1 MRTYASSLILTSARD
16 LDYSP
21 LSVLALRLF
30 PQVVGGPRLVIA
42 LGRVLQDEKF
52 EEQRVSASA
61 EGSVRYSIRTDH
73 AKKEREKRIRKGAY
87 INLQVHRTRESA
99 CRNAYERPPKTRNR

>member
-1 MRTYASSLILTSARD
+1 MLTSARD

-30 PQVVGGPRLVIA
+30 PRVVGGPQLVIA

-52 EEQRVSASA
+52 EEQSVLARA
-61 EGSVRYSIRTDH
+61 EGSGRDLEEQIVRTMNKMI
-73 AKKEREKRIRKGAY
+73 EKGAY
-87 INLQVHRTRESA
+87 IDLHVNRTRESA
-99 CRNAYERPPKTRNR
+99 CRNAYERPPKTRHRE